1 MSATGAFVVFVLIF
15 MAGFA
20 FGMVTMIIHT
30 MREYKLTPAHVKRL
44 IEKEKWPR
52 PPTTNMIYKK
62 YKEAFPGLTKRL
74 IRKAQM

>member
-1 MSATGAFVVFVLIF
+1 MSAMGAFVVFVLIF

-30 MREYKLTPAHVKRL
+30 MRDYKLTPAHVKRL

-74 IRKAQM
+74 IRNAQM